1 MRPRLGGV
9 HAELLGGG
17 FVGNALGLYA
27 VMIGSYVLPIATL
40 VFLARLLGPRSWGSL
55 AFMQAFAGL
64 ATLVVGY
71 GFNFSATREVAR
83 FRDDAAHLADL
94 LGGVL
99 GAKVVLAG
107 VALVLAVSIS
117 SVVPQVREQEKLLW
131 PAMLWGLS
139 VSFTMGWYYQGLE
152 QMAFVARWETLAR
165 ALSLAGIL
173 LLVRSA
179 GDTWKVLVIQG
190 VLLFGAVIV
199 EMVFAYRNVAFRMPT
214 PRLVWRTLRLGWS
227 MFLFQGALSFYTVG
241 NGFIVGLLASP
252 VVVGYYVGGERIGKT
267 LASLLYPITQ
277 ALFPRI
283 SHLAARARGDAARL
297 ARTSLFVMGAAGC
310 LMGLAIFAAA
320 PSLVRVGLGA
330 GFEQAVLVL
339 RILALLPPLMA
350 VSNVLG
356 IQWMLALGLDHLVN
370 AVVFSACVLNV
381 SLAIILVPHYLH
393 VGMAV
398 AVVSSEA
405 LVAFGL
411 YAVLKQRH
419 LDPAA
424 VAAEADQHIAVPA

>member
-152 QMAFVARWETLAR
+152 QMAFVARWETMAR

-190 VLLFGAVIV
+190 VLLSGAVIV
-199 EMVFAYRNVAFRMPT
+199 EMVFAYRSVAFRLPT
-214 PRLVWRTLRLGWS
+214 PRLVWRALRRGWS
-227 MFLFQGALSFYTVG
+227 MFLFQAALSFYTIG

-252 VVVGYYVGGERIGKT
+252 LVVGYYVGAERIGKT

-277 ALFPRI
+277 ALFPRT
-283 SHLAARARGDAARL
+283 SHLATRALGDAAQL

-356 IQWMLALGLDHLVN
+356 IQWMLALG
-370 AVVFSACVLNV
+370 
-381 SLAIILVPHYLH
+381 
-393 VGMAV
+393 
-398 AVVSSEA
+398 
-405 LVAFGL
+405 
-411 YAVLKQRH
+411 
-419 LDPAA
+419 
-424 VAAEADQHIAVPA
+424 

>member
-1 MRPRLGGV
+1 MRPRLVGL
-9 HAELLGGG
+9 HRELLGGR

-27 VMIGSYVLPIATL
+27 VMIGSYLLPIATL
-40 VFLARLLGPRSWGSL
+40 VFLARLLGPQSWGGL

-83 FRDDAAHLADL
+83 FRDDPAHLADL

-99 GAKVVLAG
+99 GAKLVLAC

-117 SVVPQVREQEKLLW
+117 SFVPQVREQEKLLW

-152 QMAFVARWETLAR
+152 RMAFVARWETLAR

-252 VVVGYYVGGERIGKT
+252 VVVGYYVGGGRSGKT
-267 LASLLYPITQ
+267 LEIG
-277 ALFPRI
+277 
-283 SHLAARARGDAARL
+283 RA
-297 ARTSLFVMGAAGC
+297 
-310 LMGLAIFAAA
+310 
-320 PSLVRVGLGA
+320 
-330 GFEQAVLVL
+330 
-339 RILALLPPLMA
+339 
-350 VSNVLG
+350 
-356 IQWMLALGLDHLVN
+356 
-370 AVVFSACVLNV
+370 
-381 SLAIILVPHYLH
+381 
-393 VGMAV
+393 
-398 AVVSSEA
+398 
-405 LVAFGL
+405 
-411 YAVLKQRH
+411 
-419 LDPAA
+419 
-424 VAAEADQHIAVPA
+424 